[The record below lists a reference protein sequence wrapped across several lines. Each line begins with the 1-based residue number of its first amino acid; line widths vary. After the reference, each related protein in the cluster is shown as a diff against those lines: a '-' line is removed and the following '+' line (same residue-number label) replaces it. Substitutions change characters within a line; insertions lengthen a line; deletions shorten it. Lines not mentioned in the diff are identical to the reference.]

1 MGNRLNME
9 EQFAKWR
16 RDYER
21 WQESGETQVAY
32 CRKLGV
38 SCSAFR
44 FRLATLRKKGLVNPA
59 HRQKKQRRVHQR
71 RGGAGQEDSFLPMR
85 IESRPGKASPE
96 EAYCTISFRGAG
108 KIIIESEAVIE
119 RFRQMMGFA

>member
-44 FRLATLRKKGLVNPA
+44 FRLATLRKKGVVKPA
-59 HRQKKQRRVHQR
+59 PKQKKQRRAHQS
-71 RGGAGQEDSFLPMR
+71 RGCAGLGSFLPMR